1 MYSFLHSFSKCPLRT
16 RPCAGYSETETNQT
30 GSRLTCEF
38 KLRVEADACP
48 KESEPHPPLLLSRSF
63 LDGAE
68 PRESF
73 VGVWS
78 VCVGGCFLI
87 RPFSKHLARV
97 LKADKGVKKPDS
109 QKEEHLKSMYPNRL
123 SGVCLGSGVS
133 DATRSAD
140 RAPSQRSMAVWEA
153 TENKGRAQLQSCCN
167 WLLFLWFDL
176 FCFV

>member
-1 MYSFLHSFSKCPLRT
+1 M
-16 RPCAGYSETETNQT
+16 
-30 GSRLTCEF
+30 
-38 KLRVEADACP
+38 
-48 KESEPHPPLLLSRSF
+48 
-63 LDGAE
+63 E

-73 VGVWS
+73 VGIWS
-78 VCVGGCFLI
+78 VGGCFLI

-123 SGVCLGSGVS
+123 SVVCLGSGVL

-167 WLLFLWFDL
+167 WLLFFRFDL